1 MSKILPKG
9 YEVQLIYECDSCGCE
24 HYTTVEESVFPAG
37 IKCYCGKDMRLEPIE
52 KTRLVLSPKNK
63 KVQRVN
69 AQQEKHVP
77 KEKHIPKDS
86 RIFDEIVGALANLG
100 YKKTEAKKAAS
111 AALETYTS
119 LEECLRHI
127 LGK

>member
-1 MSKILPKG
+1 MNKILPIG

-52 KTRLVLSPKNK
+52 KTRLVLSPKSK
-63 KVQRVN
+63 KVKRSKVQK
-69 AQQEKHVP
+69 EKSVP
-77 KEKHIPKDS
+77 KDTVT
-86 RIFDEIVGALANLG
+86 FDDIVSTLVNLG
-100 YKKTEAKKAAS
+100 YKKTEAKKEAS
-111 AALETYTS
+111 AALNIHTS
-119 LEECLRHI
+119 LEDCLKHI

>member
-1 MSKILPKG
+1 MNKILPIG

-24 HYTTVEESVFPAG
+24 HYTTVEESIFPAG

-63 KVQRVN
+63 KVQRN
-69 AQQEKHVP
+69 KTQ
-77 KEKHIPKDS
+77 KEKSIPKDNGV
-86 RIFDEIVGALANLG
+86 FDEIVAVLANLG
-100 YKKTEAKKAAS
+100 YKKTEAKKEAS
-111 AALETYTS
+111 AALNIHTS